1 MWCNMEFSILD
12 KTPYSIEQMD
22 YLARVL
28 EKITFPWHEFSK
40 NNVEIIQQNGNWRIS
55 TLNINGN
62 CYMTNSAPDLLDH
75 RRIFEEAKGN
85 ILLTGYGLG
94 LGILLSDLNPNVNTV
109 TVVEN
114 NQTIIDVICPMVD
127 SVCKR
132 IKADVLFFDANIWIP
147 QKVYDFA
154 FIDHDYQRA
163 DSEKYAPFC
172 KTLVSWWDERQELE
186 KSWR

>member
-1 MWCNMEFSILD
+1 MMEFSVLD
-12 KTPYSIEQMD
+12 KTPYKEDQMQ
-22 YLARVL
+22 YLDALLGQIV
-28 EKITFPWHEFSK
+28 FPWHPFSQD
-40 NNVEIIQQNGNWRIS
+40 NVEIVQHDGNWKIS
-55 TLNINGN
+55 SLLIDGN

-75 RRIFEEAKGN
+75 RKIFEEAEGD

-94 LGILLSDLNPNVNTV
+94 LGVILADLNLKVNTI

-132 IKADVLFFDANIWIP
+132 IKANVLYLDANTWIP
-147 QKVYDFA
+147 EQIYDFA

-163 DSEKYAPFC
+163 DSERYTPFC
-172 KTLVSWWDERQELE
+172 KKLVSWWDERQELE